1 MPTIF
6 LSVLIGFAAACTFAL
21 LLTPVVI
28 RLAGRLGA
36 VDQPNDRKAHL
47 AAMPR
52 MGGVAVFASFALS
65 IAILRFV
72 NPEMGGNILAWDWQ
86 TGVLAGAMALIL
98 ALGIWDDIRTLGP
111 GLKFVAEIAI
121 ASAVYAAGFK
131 ISVVSFVHFGGPLTS
146 GVFQYLVTVFWI
158 TGVTNAVNLIDGLD
172 GLASGVGMIA
182 CLTIAPIAYMNSD
195 FSTAVLAL
203 LLAGGLLGFLGYNFN
218 PAKIFLGDSGSLTLG
233 FALALLS
240 IRSFTKAST
249 AFAIVVP
256 ILALGLP
263 IMETLVSMLRRFLS
277 AVLPGEGSS
286 VPLSRKLRMMFLP
299 DMQHIHHRLLSS
311 GFSHRKVVIVLYG
324 ASCVLGVGAFVLS
337 AVHNV
342 PASLI
347 LVVVGI
353 AAVLGIRHLRYTEM
367 AVLRNGVLL
376 PLFEGAFINRETFRG
391 FLDLFFVG
399 GSFLL
404 ARQIAE
410 SRALEHFFSNSMII
424 MVALVSVVQFVI
436 LLLSG
441 LYRGSIRHM
450 DVREMVRI
458 TTTIAVAVTVT
469 GIIFAIVGAPML
481 HVTFGT
487 IVLDFYLLLTC
498 VLGSRLSFTVL
509 KELSQHGAV
518 EGTRVLL
525 YGAGINGRLI
535 LDNIRSGKLAGLV
548 PVGFLDD
555 DPALEGKRFNGL
567 TVFGGHWKL
576 RAILNRLKVDELLLM
591 TDNMK
596 PEILRRINE
605 VARLRGMRVRK
616 LNVSLEEPGSR
627 EAIPVLARPAYAG
640 LPQEHRSHL

>member
-1 MPTIF
+1 
-6 LSVLIGFAAACTFAL
+6 
-21 LLTPVVI
+21 
-28 RLAGRLGA
+28 
-36 VDQPNDRKAHL
+36 
-47 AAMPR
+47 
-52 MGGVAVFASFALS
+52 
-65 IAILRFV
+65 
-72 NPEMGGNILAWDWQ
+72 
-86 TGVLAGAMALIL
+86 
-98 ALGIWDDIRTLGP
+98 
-111 GLKFVAEIAI
+111 
-121 ASAVYAAGFK
+121 
-131 ISVVSFVHFGGPLTS
+131 
-146 GVFQYLVTVFWI
+146 
-158 TGVTNAVNLIDGLD
+158 
-172 GLASGVGMIA
+172 
-182 CLTIAPIAYMNSD
+182 
-195 FSTAVLAL
+195 
-203 LLAGGLLGFLGYNFN
+203 
-218 PAKIFLGDSGSLTLG
+218 
-233 FALALLS
+233 
-240 IRSFTKAST
+240 
-249 AFAIVVP
+249 
-256 ILALGLP
+256 
-263 IMETLVSMLRRFLS
+263 
-277 AVLPGEGSS
+277 
-286 VPLSRKLRMMFLP
+286 
-299 DMQHIHHRLLSS
+299 
-311 GFSHRKVVIVLYG
+311 
-324 ASCVLGVGAFVLS
+324 
-337 AVHNV
+337 
-342 PASLI
+342 
-347 LVVVGI
+347 
-353 AAVLGIRHLRYTEM
+353 
-367 AVLRNGVLL
+367 
-376 PLFEGAFINRETFRG
+376 
-391 FLDLFFVG
+391 
-399 GSFLL
+399 
-404 ARQIAE
+404 
-410 SRALEHFFSNSMII
+410 
-424 MVALVSVVQFVI
+424 
-436 LLLSG
+436 
-441 LYRGSIRHM
+441 M

>member
-21 LLTPVVI
+21 LLTPIVI

-36 VDQPNDRKAHL
+36 VDQPNDRKAHGT
-47 AAMPR
+47 AMPR
-52 MGGVAVFASFALS
+52 MGGLAVFAGFVLS

-72 NPEMGGNILAWDWQ
+72 NPEVGENILVWDWQ

-98 ALGIWDDIRTLGP
+98 GLGIWDDIKTLGP
-111 GLKFVAEIAI
+111 GLKFAAEIAI

-131 ISVVSFVHFGGPLTS
+131 ISVVSFVQFGGPLPV
-146 GVFQYLVTVFWI
+146 GVFQYLVTVLWI

-203 LLAGGLLGFLGYNFN
+203 LLAGSLLGFLGYNFN

-240 IRSFTKAST
+240 IRSATKAPT

-263 IMETLVSMLRRFLS
+263 IMETLVSMLRRFLK
-277 AVLPGEGSS
+277 AVLPGDAPSG
-286 VPLSRKLRMMFLP
+286 PLSGKLRMMFLP

-311 GFSHRKVVIVLYG
+311 GISHRKVVLVLYG
-324 ASCVLGVGAFVLS
+324 ASCALGAGAFALS
-337 AVHNV
+337 ALHSI

-376 PLFEGAFINRETFRG
+376 PLFDSALINRETFRG
-391 FLDLFFVG
+391 FLDLFFVC
-399 GSFLL
+399 GSFLV

-410 SRALEHFFSNSMII
+410 SRGLDHLFSNSVMI
-424 MVALVSVVQFVI
+424 MGTVVCVVQFVI

-441 LYRGSIRHM
+441 LYRGSFRYLG
-450 DVREMVRI
+450 VREMVRI
-458 TTTIAVAVTVT
+458 TTTIAVAVSVT
-469 GIIFAIVGAPML
+469 GVIFALVGPPTL

-498 VLGSRLSFTVL
+498 VLGSRVSFTVL
-509 KELSQHGAV
+509 KELSQQGAV

-525 YGAGINGRLI
+525 YGAGINGRLV
-535 LDNIRSGKLAGLV
+535 LDKIRNGKLAGLV

-555 DPALEGKRFNGL
+555 DPGLEGKRINGF

-576 RAILNRLKVDELLLM
+576 RGIINRLKVDELLLM

-605 VARLRGMRVRK
+605 VARLQGMRVRK
-616 LNVSLEEPGSR
+616 LSVTLEEPVSR
-627 EAIPVLARPAYAG
+627 ETTPAIAHTAKIL
-640 LPQEHRSHL
+640 Q